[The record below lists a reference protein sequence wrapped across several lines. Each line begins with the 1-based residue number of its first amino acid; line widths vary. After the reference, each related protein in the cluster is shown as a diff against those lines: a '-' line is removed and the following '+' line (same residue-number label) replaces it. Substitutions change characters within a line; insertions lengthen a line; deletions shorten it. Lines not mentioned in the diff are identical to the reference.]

1 MINDAPPAG
10 TLAPASVRPPFVS
23 TFQAG
28 DIKRFIAAHFVMVEN
43 QGNCSYEQFSNAIIS
58 LFSQFKSSECSILF
72 ARNRKMLREIFPG
85 IVHIPIKILAV
96 RYYTVMNGS
105 VPNWFMDSFDIE
117 LRGVCSVGA
126 TDSNE
131 RRVFTIVA
139 AVPAPAPLL
148 LLHPLPS
155 PYYCDI
161 LQCEGGAS

>member
-1 MINDAPPAG
+1 
-10 TLAPASVRPPFVS
+10 
-23 TFQAG
+23 
-28 DIKRFIAAHFVMVEN
+28 MVEN

-85 IVHIPIKILAV
+85 IVHIPIKILDV
-96 RYYTVMNGS
+96 RHHTAMNGS

-139 AVPAPAPLL
+139 AVPAPLL

-155 PYYCDI
+155 PYCDI

>member
-1 MINDAPPAG
+1 
-10 TLAPASVRPPFVS
+10 
-23 TFQAG
+23 
-28 DIKRFIAAHFVMVEN
+28 MVEN
-43 QGNCSYEQFSNAIIS
+43 QGNCSYEQFLTPNAIIS

-155 PYYCDI
+155 PYCDI
-161 LQCEGGAS
+161 LHCEGGAS